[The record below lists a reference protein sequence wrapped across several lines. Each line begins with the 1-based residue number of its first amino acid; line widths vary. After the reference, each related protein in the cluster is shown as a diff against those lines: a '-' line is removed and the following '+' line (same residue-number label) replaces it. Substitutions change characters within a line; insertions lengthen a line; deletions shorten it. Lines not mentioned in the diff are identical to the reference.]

1 MRVLVDTNIFL
12 DVLMERGPWVDNSLD
27 VINWCEAHPGDAWI
41 AWHTLSNLWYVG
53 ARIVGKRKAGEHID
67 AILQSF
73 EVAPAHS
80 NAARR
85 ARQFNMRDFE
95 DALQAAAALEC
106 GAERIITRNTTDYKR
121 SPVAAILPARFLS
134 AFRK

>member
-12 DVLMERGPWVDNSLD
+12 DVLMEREPWLDKSLD

-41 AWHTLSNLWYVG
+41 AWHSLSNLWYVG
-53 ARIVGKRKAGEHID
+53 AKLVGKKSAGEQID
-67 AILQSF
+67 AILDSF

-85 ARQFNMRDFE
+85 ARQLNVQDFE

-106 GAERIITRNTTDYKR
+106 GAKQIITRNTADYKR
-121 SPVAAILPARFLS
+121 SPVTAISPTSFLS
-134 AFRK
+134 DS